1 MARELW
7 FNAAMPAAF
16 PTIALIGK
24 YKTPEIAAPVLKLAG
39 FLRQRGVRVLL
50 DRLTAAHIP
59 DCPYEVLLL
68 EELGREADLAIV
80 LGGDGT
86 MLNIAR
92 TFAPCDVALV
102 GINQGRL
109 GFLTD
114 ISFDTMF
121 ETLSAILDGQYV
133 TEERMLLQSEVWSG
147 GNGAQEKV
155 FDVLAFNDAVVA
167 KGFKGGLVDI
177 EVRIDGQFIYD
188 QRSDG
193 LIVATPTGSTA
204 YALSAGGPIVH
215 PALSVMAL
223 VPVSPHTLSNRP
235 IVISA
240 DSTVEIVVR
249 SADDPRAHFDSH
261 SHFDLRE
268 GDRVVVRRYSHQ
280 IKLLH
285 PVGHSYYAML
295 REKLHWN
302 RD

>member
-1 MARELW
+1 MS
-7 FNAAMPAAF
+7 AAF
-16 PTIALIGK
+16 PTVALIGK
-24 YKTPEIAAPVLKLAG
+24 YKSPEIAGPVMKLAR
-39 FLRQRGVRVLL
+39 FLEQRGVKVLI
-50 DRLTAAHIP
+50 DRLTAANIEN
-59 DCPYEVLLL
+59 CPYSVLVL

-92 TFAPCDVALV
+92 TFAPYDVALV
-102 GINQGRL
+102 GVNQGRL

-114 ISFDTMF
+114 ISLDTMF
-121 ETLSAILDGQYV
+121 ETITAILDGQFV
-133 TEERMLLQSEVWSG
+133 TEERMLLESEVWSG
-147 GNGAQEKV
+147 SNGGQERV
-155 FDVLAFNDAVVA
+155 FDVLAFNDVVVS
-167 KGFKGGLVDI
+167 KGFKGGLVEI
-177 EVRIDGQFIYD
+177 EVRIDGDFIYN

-204 YALSAGGPIVH
+204 YALSSGGPIVH
-215 PALSVMAL
+215 PALSVMTL

-235 IVISA
+235 IVVGG
-240 DSTVEIVVR
+240 DSSVEIVVR
-249 SADDPRAHFDSH
+249 SADDPRVHYDSH
-261 SHFDLRE
+261 SHFDLCK
-268 GDRVVVRRYSHQ
+268 GDRIVVRRYGHT

>member
-1 MARELW
+1 MSV
-7 FNAAMPAAF
+7 AF
-16 PTIALIGK
+16 PTVALIGK
-24 YKTPEIAAPVLKLAG
+24 YKTPEIAAPVMKLAR
-39 FLRQRGVRVLL
+39 FLEQRGVKVLL
-50 DRLTAAHIP
+50 DRLTAAHVA
-59 DCPYEVLLL
+59 DCPFEVLLL
-68 EELGREADLAIV
+68 EDLGREADLAIV

-92 TFAPCDVALV
+92 TFAPYEVALV

-121 ETLSAILDGQYV
+121 ETISAILDGHYV

-147 GNGAQEKV
+147 GNSTQEQV
-155 FDVLAFNDAVVA
+155 FDVLAFNDVVVS

-177 EVRIDGQFIYD
+177 EVRIDGQFIYN

-215 PALSVMAL
+215 PSLSVMAL

-268 GDRVVVRRYSHQ
+268 GDRVVVRRYRHQ

-295 REKLHWN
+295 REKLNWN

>member
-1 MARELW
+1 MSS
-7 FNAAMPAAF
+7 AF
-16 PTIALIGK
+16 STVALIGK
-24 YKTPEIAAPVLKLAG
+24 YNSPEIAGPVMRLG
-39 FLRQRGVRVLL
+39 HFLEQRGVKVLI

-59 DCPYEVLLL
+59 DCPYSVLRL
-68 EELGREADLAIV
+68 EELGREADLAVV

-92 TFAPCDVALV
+92 TFAPYEVELV
-102 GINQGRL
+102 GVNQGRL

-114 ISFDTMF
+114 ISLDTMF
-121 ETLSAILDGQYV
+121 ETITAILDGQYV
-133 TEERMLLQSEVWSG
+133 TEERMLLESEVWSG
-147 GNGAQEKV
+147 NNGDQERV
-155 FDVLAFNDAVVA
+155 FEVLAFNDVVVA
-167 KGFKGGLVDI
+167 KGFAGGLVEI
-177 EVRIDGQFIYD
+177 EVRVDGQFIYN

-204 YALSAGGPIVH
+204 YALSSGGPIVH

-235 IVISA
+235 IVLSG
-240 DSTVEIVVR
+240 DSTVEIIVR

-268 GDRVVVRRYSHQ
+268 GDRVVVRRYQHK

>member
-1 MARELW
+1 
-7 FNAAMPAAF
+7 MPIAF
-16 PTIALIGK
+16 PTVALIGK
-24 YKTPEIAAPVLKLAG
+24 YKTPEIAGPVMKLAR
-39 FLRQRGVRVLL
+39 FLEERGVKVLL
-50 DRLTAAHIP
+50 DRLTAAHIQ

-68 EELGREADLAIV
+68 EDLGREADLAIV
-80 LGGDGT
+80 IGGDGT

-102 GINQGRL
+102 GVNQGRL

-114 ISFDTMF
+114 ISLDTMF
-121 ETLSAILDGQYV
+121 ETMTSILAGQYV

-147 GNGAQEKV
+147 SNGSNGSASGQECV
-155 FDVLAFNDAVVA
+155 FDVLAFNDVVVA
-167 KGFKGGLVDI
+167 KGFRGGLVEI
-177 EVRIDGQFIYD
+177 EVQIDGQFIYN

-204 YALSAGGPIVH
+204 YALSSGGPIVH

-223 VPVSPHTLSNRP
+223 VPVAPHTLSNRP
-235 IVISA
+235 IIIGG

-268 GDRVVVRRYSHQ
+268 NDRVVVRRYPHK

>member
-1 MARELW
+1 MSSA
-7 FNAAMPAAF
+7 FN
-16 PTIALIGK
+16 TVALIGK
-24 YKTPEIAAPVLKLAG
+24 YNSPEIASPLMQLAR
-39 FLRQRGVRVLL
+39 FLEKRGVRVLI

-59 DCPYEVLLL
+59 DCPYSVLLL
-68 EELGREADLAIV
+68 EDLGREADLAVV

-92 TFAPCDVALV
+92 TFAPYEVELV
-102 GINQGRL
+102 GVNQGRL

-114 ISFDTMF
+114 ISLETMF
-121 ETLSAILDGQYV
+121 ETITAILDGQYV

-147 GNGAQEKV
+147 NNGDQERV
-155 FDVLAFNDAVVA
+155 FEVLAFNDVVVA
-167 KGFKGGLVDI
+167 KGFAGGLVEI
-177 EVRIDGQFIYD
+177 EVRVDGQFIYR

-204 YALSAGGPIVH
+204 YALSSGGPIVH
-215 PALSVMAL
+215 PALSVITL

-235 IVISA
+235 IVLSG
-240 DSTVEIVVR
+240 DCTVEVIVR

-268 GDRVVVRRYSHQ
+268 GDRVVVKRYPHK